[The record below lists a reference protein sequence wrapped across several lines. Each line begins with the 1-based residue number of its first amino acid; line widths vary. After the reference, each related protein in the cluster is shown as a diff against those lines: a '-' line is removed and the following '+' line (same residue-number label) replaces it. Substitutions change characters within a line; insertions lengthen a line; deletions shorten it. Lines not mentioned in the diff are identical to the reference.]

1 MRPTVLSIPLGSA
14 NTASGAGSPLRQRH
28 PGIPPILRCPAGRPQ
43 HRQESI
49 PAAFL
54 APRHGG
60 VDDPRRVPH
69 PFRMGSS
76 FFGFPLAPYNRHRCG
91 LCLFNR
97 MQSPLSDAAYD
108 PYFGW
113 WRHPQFHDVGLT
125 SSTIDLLLVES
136 VMLAYMQ
143 PQRFVQQW
151 DSLSDTCAFLLSPCL
166 SHWALATEGEH
177 TYLSDFHSTNY
188 TYPQGDGRLVRRGTS
203 SLRST
208 SPPGDGSMRC
218 RGSGFMAGDLPSNI

>member
-1 MRPTVLSIPLGSA
+1 MPSPPSRHPGIDSPMLSRPLGSTSLVCMGGSIRPTVLSISLGSA
-14 NTASGAGSPLRQRH
+14 NTAREAGSPLRRCH
-28 PGIPPILRCPAGRPQ
+28 PGLTSYMTPISGGSASTADRRVFPPPSWHPT
-43 HRQESI
+43 
-49 PAAFL
+49 PY
-54 APRHGG
+54 GG

-125 SSTIDLLLVES
+125 SSMIDLL
-136 VMLAYMQ
+136 
-143 PQRFVQQW
+143 FV
-151 DSLSDTCAFLLSPCL
+151 
-166 SHWALATEGEH
+166 
-177 TYLSDFHSTNY
+177 
-188 TYPQGDGRLVRRGTS
+188 TS
-203 SLRST
+203 QLY
-208 SPPGDGSMRC
+208 
-218 RGSGFMAGDLPSNI
+218 

>member
-1 MRPTVLSIPLGSA
+1 MSSPPSRHPGVDSSTMSRPLGPTSLACMGGSMRPTVLSIPLGSA

-76 FFGFPLAPYNRHRCG
+76 FFGFPLAPYHRHRRG

-125 SSTIDLLLVES
+125 SSMIDLL
-136 VMLAYMQ
+136 
-143 PQRFVQQW
+143 FV
-151 DSLSDTCAFLLSPCL
+151 
-166 SHWALATEGEH
+166 
-177 TYLSDFHSTNY
+177 
-188 TYPQGDGRLVRRGTS
+188 TS
-203 SLRST
+203 QLY
-208 SPPGDGSMRC
+208 
-218 RGSGFMAGDLPSNI
+218 